1 MVPAFAL
8 CLLLPALVSAAGHE
22 GGHGDM
28 GDQMMQMMQMMN
40 MMKGWGGDMQDK
52 KEPAK
57 EWYNAQNSEDY
68 EAYLK
73 WCEENKARQAEQKRQ
88 QELLDMFKAREAA
101 RKAEMEKDRLE
112 EEKEERERAMMAQWK
127 SWEKQLQYT
136 AEFEHLAEE
145 IAEEKYSYYKMVL
158 NEFLKFC
165 KCNNYNDQIKS
176 FFSKEGSMA
185 KGDYQEWDITDL
197 GLTAAQSTDPL
208 AVARAILPLTEQ
220 ERVKNYFYGMAMAMC
235 EGARGYYDQIHQWED
250 QYKFIERLS

>member
-1 MVPAFAL
+1 MGTIDFARGRDNPAMVPAFAL

-40 MMKGWGGDMQDK
+40 MMKGWGGDYQEK

-57 EWYNAQNSEDY
+57 EWYKAQNSEDY

-73 WCEENKARQAEQKRQ
+73 WCEENKARQADQKRQ

-101 RKAEMEKDRLE
+101 RKEEMEKDRLE
-112 EEKEERERAMMAQWK
+112 EE
-127 SWEKQLQYT
+127 
-136 AEFEHLAEE
+136 
-145 IAEEKYSYYKMVL
+145 IAEEKMSYYKMVL

-185 KGDYQEWDITDL
+185 KGDYEEWDITDL

-208 AVARAILPLTEQ
+208 AVARAVLPLSDQ
-220 ERVKNYFYGMAMAMC
+220 ERVKNYFHGLAMAMC